1 MPGYYRLRTSAH
13 ALRPRELA
21 VTNLQLA
28 SAFVGIVMPLVVSV
42 VNQAHWKPQAKALV
56 ALLVSVLASFVTSW
70 IAGDLNG
77 KSFATSFL
85 IVLGTTLT
93 TYRVFWKPSGI
104 SDSVET
110 ATTIKKSTPAA
121 QPSAAAS

>member
-1 MPGYYRLRTSAH
+1 MPGHYRVRTFAH
-13 ALRPRELA
+13 TPPREPA

-28 SAFVGIVMPLVVSV
+28 SAFVGIVMPLVVST
-42 VNQAHWKPQAKALV
+42 VNQTHRKPQMKGLV
-56 ALLVSVLASFVTSW
+56 AILVSVVASFLTSW

-77 KSFATSFL
+77 RSFATSFL
-85 IVLGTTLT
+85 IVLGATLT

-110 ATTIKKSTPAA
+110 ATTIKKSMPAP
-121 QPSAAAS
+121 QPSAAAG